1 MAASTAAPEAQAAL
15 IHQVSWQESS
25 LLRGGALLRSQRSH
39 SLHIAHHLRLALICA
54 FSMNARCAGGLPWT
68 FVEDL
73 RCLQKSETFVI
84 QWNSARVGTEMRE
97 PFKWIKMNSWC
108 QVPEA
113 CPRRVWVKSS
123 RLDLLW
129 FSRLNCGEAAP
140 NHAAMTGFFVPVVV
154 SLRKCTP

>member
-15 IHQVSWQESS
+15 IHQVGWQESS
-25 LLRGGALLRSQRSH
+25 LHRGGALLRSQRSH
-39 SLHIAHHLRLALICA
+39 SLHIVRHLQLALICA
-54 FSMNARCAGGLPWT
+54 FSVNAGGLPWT

-84 QWNSARVGTEMRE
+84 RWNSARVATEIRE
-97 PFKWIKMNSWC
+97 PFKWIKMNSWR
-108 QVPEA
+108 QVPTA
-113 CPRRVWVKSS
+113 CPRRVWIRSS

-129 FSRLNCGEAAP
+129 FSRLNCREAAP
-140 NHAAMTGFFVPVVV
+140 NPAALTGFFVPVVV